1 MVCIFLIHS
10 CLPSTHYAYPKKIK
24 KYIIIT
30 NQHLFL
36 YLSLS
41 LTSSLP
47 QQHIYKHTLHV
58 RTYVHI
64 YVCMLHMYMKAS
76 IILKIPQKQC
86 LASYFI
92 FILLISF
99 QLKKKQAEKKWIRRN
114 IWRNDWLK
122 RKHEECSFCLDCD
135 KFYVCV
141 VVCMFNVIFQDSW
154 ARSFHL

>member
-36 YLSLS
+36 DLSLS

-99 QLKKKQAEKKWIRRN
+99 QLKKKAGRKEMDKKKYLKKRLVKEETRR
-114 IWRNDWLK
+114 
-122 RKHEECSFCLDCD
+122 
-135 KFYVCV
+135 
-141 VVCMFNVIFQDSW
+141 MF
-154 ARSFHL
+154 LLPGL